1 MNRLATLVML
11 FPLLLPLAVSGVDAV
26 DVNVC
31 ESNAQRMQSQNLL
44 QRHDVAKHTT
54 DDDESAREFPGSWLN
69 YSLTTFGGKMLATK
83 PPLLR
88 CSETRYRPSQLE
100 RRFKEQVLELTDDSD
115 ILCDALRGA
124 TAQWINMNL
133 EETEASP
140 SSDIFSQICPE
151 MAKEQIIEPLAG
163 VLRDPRMFCLDDSRQ
178 TLMSVD
184 WLVLADNQSFPTSP
198 NTRRMFFDA
207 GGSNFG
213 DATQFFATKYA
224 ERGLDFDQIFVWEAA
239 ERNASTYWDGVAAD
253 VRAKWEPR
261 LTWFNGIPVTAE
273 KGAEHNPVHRI
284 HQLCKAQDFCA
295 FKLDVDTPSVEYP
308 LVLQLIDDPG
318 HLKEFFFEHHV
329 ENKLMHR
336 FWKHDVNGS
345 FQDSYNLFTALRE
358 KGVRAHSWI

>member
-1 MNRLATLVML
+1 
-11 FPLLLPLAVSGVDAV
+11 
-26 DVNVC
+26 
-31 ESNAQRMQSQNLL
+31 
-44 QRHDVAKHTT
+44 
-54 DDDESAREFPGSWLN
+54 LN